1 MAQAPTS
8 QMVCEIRS
16 PLLAKHLAGNGQRL
30 DHRGRL
36 DKHLGISTTG
46 HHGGESTPEVD
57 ELLGLIRG
65 GEEAACAI
73 ERLFVSELATGLVS
87 GQLSAK

>member
-16 PLLAKHLAGNGQRL
+16 PLLAKHLARNGQRL

-46 HHGGESTPEVD
+46 HHAGESTQEVD
-57 ELLGLIRG
+57 ELFGSCQR

-73 ERLFVSELATGLVS
+73 ERLFES
-87 GQLSAK
+87 

>member
-46 HHGGESTPEVD
+46 HHAGESTQEVD
-57 ELLGLIRG
+57 ELFGSCQR

-73 ERLFVSELATGLVS
+73 ERLFES
-87 GQLSAK
+87 